1 MTKAGRS
8 LPDASDTAP
17 AIDVLPDA
25 YAEWRRSTLGRITD
39 ALEERLLLDRIGPAR
54 GLRILDV
61 GCGDGVLATRLA
73 QGGARVT
80 GLDAS
85 ADMIAAAR
93 SRAKA
98 AGVEL
103 DLVEGDAGNLPF
115 PTGQF
120 DCVVSVAT
128 FCFVDDPR
136 RAIREMVRVLKP
148 GGRLI
153 LGELGRWNL
162 WAAQRRVKGWLGSDL
177 WRAAHFRSRADLIE
191 LADQAGLRDVAV
203 TAAVFYPPLG
213 IAARFMAPVDH
224 KIGNI
229 TTTGGAFLVLTATSP
244 AEQRVDLQRIFDGA
258 QEEPK
263 QQVVRHKRGNDVIQK
278 KANDR
283 LAAVATALSLIACY
297 GTLAAVAVLGALGV
311 TIALNEAIW
320 AGAIVLFAALAHV
333 ALLLRWRRHRQTSPI
348 VLAGIGFLLIAFTM
362 VISYERI
369 IELAGFAF
377 LCAGTF
383 VDWRIGREQRND
395 VA

>member
-1 MTKAGRS
+1 MTEAGRS

-39 ALEERLLLDRIGPAR
+39 ALEERLLLDRIGPVR

-73 QGGARVT
+73 QDGARVT

-85 ADMIAAAR
+85 PAMIAAAR
-93 SRAKA
+93 RRAKA
-98 AGVEL
+98 AGVEI
-103 DLVEGDAGNLPF
+103 DLVEGDSGGLPF
-115 PTGQF
+115 PAGHF
-120 DCVVSVAT
+120 DRVVSVAT
-128 FCFVDDPR
+128 LCFVDDPR
-136 RAIREMVRVLKP
+136 PTIRDMVRVLKP

-162 WAAQRRVKGWLGSDL
+162 WAAQRRVKGWLGSKL
-177 WRAAHFRSRADLIE
+177 WRAAHFRSRADLNE
-191 LADQAGLRDVAV
+191 LADQAWLRD
-203 TAAVFYPPLG
+203 AAVVGAVYYPPIG
-213 IAARFMAPVDH
+213 IAAHLMARVDH
-224 KIGNI
+224 MIGNI
-229 TTTGGAFLVLTATSP
+229 TTIGGAFLVLTATSP
-244 AEQRVDLQRIFDGA
+244 AEQRVDRQRIFDGA
-258 QEEPK
+258 QEKPK
-263 QQVVRHKRGNDVIQK
+263 QQVVRHERGKDVTRKTTNDW
-278 KANDR
+278 
-283 LAAVATALSLIACY
+283 LAAMATAFSLIACY
-297 GTLAAVAVLGALGV
+297 GTLAAIAVLGALGV

-320 AGAIVLFAALAHV
+320 AGAIVFFAALALV
-333 ALLLRWRRHRQTSPI
+333 TILLRWRRHRQNSSI

-383 VDWRIGREQRND
+383 VDWRIGREKK
-395 VA
+395 